1 MKSLDGAGS
10 VSFLPHSVVS
20 ICLSTILISQEIKSK
35 CKIGEGGGER
45 EKGRDLSQNE
55 HHMSCPV
62 PCLPLFFISSFFWQI
77 MLCVSIVFCFP
88 LSFEEVKTPYL
99 TQQSGHAE
107 GEL

>member
-1 MKSLDGAGS
+1 MQNSG
-10 VSFLPHSVVS
+10 V
-20 ICLSTILISQEIKSK
+20 
-35 CKIGEGGGER
+35 GGGERER

-62 PCLPLFFISSFFWQI
+62 PCLALFLSVLFFFWQI

-88 LSFEEVKTPYL
+88 LSFEEAKTPYL

-107 GEL
+107 GE